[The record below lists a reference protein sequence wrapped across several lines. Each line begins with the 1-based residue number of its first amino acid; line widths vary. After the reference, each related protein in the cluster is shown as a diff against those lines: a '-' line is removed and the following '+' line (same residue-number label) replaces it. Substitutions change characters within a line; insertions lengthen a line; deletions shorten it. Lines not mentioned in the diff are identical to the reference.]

1 MEFLASPLDNGTGFV
16 GYDQTFFT
24 RVQRVQRDMI

>member
-1 MEFLASPLDNGTGFV
+1 MGLLASPLDEGTGFF

-24 RVQRVQRDMI
+24 RVQRVN